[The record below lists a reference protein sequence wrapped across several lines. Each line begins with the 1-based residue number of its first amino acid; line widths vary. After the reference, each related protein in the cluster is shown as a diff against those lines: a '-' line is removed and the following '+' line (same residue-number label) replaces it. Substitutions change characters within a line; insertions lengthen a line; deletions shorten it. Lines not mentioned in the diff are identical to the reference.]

1 MIERGL
7 QKLRFFNRI
16 KKTKRIPPWNVD
28 ARGIFAHKML
38 NLEKYS
44 LIFSQ
49 RESGIRHKKLWRD
62 CAFLSDMI

>member
-16 KKTKRIPPWNVD
+16 KKTKRIPTCNVD

-49 RESGIRHKKLWRD
+49 ITLCKSERRRIIEESRGERLR
-62 CAFLSDMI
+62 